1 MIEIFK
7 TDGDLHRLRCTVCK
21 LKSGPTRAQPEQFH
35 HVCTDGRPAV
45 ALSPQE
51 TEELFGDTDPTLLGE
66 RIASLTSALG
76 IPPCGGCEK
85 RRAWLNKAHAWLR
98 GKISG
103 SSSDHPAA
111 DG

>member
-1 MIEIFK
+1 MSFK
-7 TDGDLHRLRCTVCK
+7 CQCGISVKVRDWPFHCVCGRSYASEMAEPAIGERRARRSLKGINIARLV
-21 LKSGPTRAQPEQFH
+21 GN
-35 HVCTDGRPAV
+35 G
-45 ALSPQE
+45 
-51 TEELFGDTDPTLLGE
+51 DPTLLGN
-66 RIASLTSALG
+66 RIAALTAAVG

-103 SSSDHPAA
+103 SSSDRPAA